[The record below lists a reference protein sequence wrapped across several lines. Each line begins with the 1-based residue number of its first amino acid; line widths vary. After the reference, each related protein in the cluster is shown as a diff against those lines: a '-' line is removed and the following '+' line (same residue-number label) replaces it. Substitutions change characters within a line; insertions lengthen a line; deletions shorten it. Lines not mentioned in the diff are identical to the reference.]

1 VSDQVVLVV
10 GTVLGVGGLLAAAA
24 VLRPRPHSLL
34 EVAYLVLPLA
44 GAVVLAVLA
53 WRRG

>member
-1 VSDQVVLVV
+1 VSDQVILIA
-10 GTVLGVGGLLAAAA
+10 GTVLGVGGLLVAAM

-34 EVAYLVLPLA
+34 ELAYLVLPLA
-44 GAVVLAVLA
+44 GAVILAVLV